1 MIEPVRNIQDIL
13 NYVRKQINN
22 DNLWKIIKF
31 PFDDYSYIFFLYTEE
46 QVEEYKNCPIK
57 EEWKEKLFE
66 RLKLFDKDKFCSKEQ
81 IFVEFDCKEVFDNY
95 FKSNWYYY
103 FK

>member
-1 MIEPVRNIQDIL
+1 M
-13 NYVRKQINN
+13 
-22 DNLWKIIKF
+22 
-31 PFDDYSYIFFLYTEE
+31 YTEE
-46 QVEEYKNCPIK
+46 QVEEYKNGSI

-66 RLKLFDKDKFCSKEQ
+66 GLKLFNKDKFCGKEQ
-81 IFVEFDCKEVFDNY
+81 IFVEFDSKEVFDNY